1 MNEIA
6 RLSLRA
12 VAIACVLFPLAWIP
26 VTARATQTAADAAT
40 DTVACRVLE
49 VHTSEQPAV
58 TVAVFHQRDKQDQP
72 RLSALLQKN
81 SGASVMVQ
89 IGDGAWQRA
98 TVVRLKSCFGRGLLI
113 LPPGEPAPKD
123 GETFLLKFASG
134 SGGASR

>member
-1 MNEIA
+1 MNKTL

-12 VAIACVLFPLAWIP
+12 IAIACSVCLLVRIAVP
-26 VTARATQTAADAAT
+26 ARANQTAADVT
-40 DTVACRVLE
+40 TGTVACRALE
-49 VHTSEQPAV
+49 VHRSEQPAV

-72 RLSALLQKN
+72 RLSALLQRN

-89 IGDGAWQRA
+89 IGDGAWQHA

-134 SGGASR
+134 SDGASK

>member
-1 MNEIA
+1 MNETL
-6 RLSLRA
+6 RSSLRA
-12 VAIACVLFPLAWIP
+12 VAIACLVCLLARIAVP
-26 VTARATQTAADAAT
+26 ARATQTAADAAT
-40 DTVACRVLE
+40 GSVACRVLE
-49 VHTSEQPAV
+49 VHTSERPAV

-81 SGASVMVQ
+81 SGASAMVQ
-89 IGDGAWQRA
+89 IGDGSWQHA

-113 LPPGEPAPKD
+113 LPPGEPALKD